1 MLTVWVVPGARST
14 EIVGFY
20 GGALRVR
27 VAAPPERGRA
37 NMALIAHLSE
47 QLGVRLRLISGAGSR
62 RKRLVVAGLNA
73 EVLANRIDAIVD

>member
-1 MLTVWVVPGARST
+1 
-14 EIVGFY
+14 
-20 GGALRVR
+20 
-27 VAAPPERGRA
+27 
-37 NMALIAHLSE
+37 MALIAHLSE